1 MRFFLITII
10 FYSLHSI
17 CNGQNK
23 YKLDYFLLYNET
35 IVREKDT
42 LKQQKIYLTNSNDNS
57 YFIKLYELDS
67 LNYNL
72 IFVDRNQLQ
81 AKVIVKKSE
90 FFKGENIIID
100 CHYVSRY
107 RNPNKNQIKNYEFVE
122 LGDTIFKDYVCSS
135 YKLQSTL
142 KRKKIIKEKIGSI
155 EYYIDKSTSFHL
167 PILDFDTV
175 YEECKEE
182 GNIPNGIFVKKSTL
196 NYYGNESRTEE
207 FELYSKINKYVI
219 VTDICN

>member
-1 MRFFLITII
+1 M
-10 FYSLHSI
+10 
-17 CNGQNK
+17 
-23 YKLDYFLLYNET
+23 
-35 IVREKDT
+35 
-42 LKQQKIYLTNSNDNS
+42 
-57 YFIKLYELDS
+57 
-67 LNYNL
+67 
-72 IFVDRNQLQ
+72 
-81 AKVIVKKSE
+81 
-90 FFKGENIIID
+90 
-100 CHYVSRY
+100 SRY

-167 PILDFDTV
+167 PILDFDTA
-175 YEECKEE
+175 YEEWKEE